1 MSLPL
6 FKLPNRGGEMKPRG
20 VPGGC
25 PAPRRP
31 PRPGLCPRTGSGHR
45 NPARLPHPGHRGA
58 VGRGAGRIARDR
70 GLGWTLSRAGR
81 AFKGKRPLS
90 AARGSPARGSAPVPA
105 GPRSPGTAPASAPA
119 PLCRCP
125 VCKPCVRYTFVIQT
139 ETNSFRK

>member
-6 FKLPNRGGEMKPRG
+6 FKLPNRGGETKPRG

-31 PRPGLCPRTGSGHR
+31 PRPRP
-45 NPARLPHPGHRGA
+45 LPPDGQRAHSRPPLSSRPL
-58 VGRGAGRIARDR
+58 GRGAGRIARDR

-90 AARGSPARGSAPVPA
+90 AARPLPAAPPSRRGRAP
-105 GPRSPGTAPASAPA
+105 PA
-119 PLCRCP
+119 PHGHRLCRCR
-125 VCKPCVRYTFVIQT
+125 VCKRCVRIHD
-139 ETNSFRK
+139 TNRNKLIP